1 MSLIGVSTLELRQ
14 LIEQAFLP
22 ECCEVTCTDGV
33 WLTIRLG
40 QGDDLIV
47 TETRLDSLTTCHDV
61 SNLVAQVREEQRLGR
76 SHAGLKPRA
85 IA

>member
-22 ECCEVTCTDGV
+22 ENCEVSCPDGV

-47 TETRLDSLTTCHDV
+47 SEVRLDSLTTCHDV
-61 SNLVAQVREEQRLGR
+61 HTLVEQIHQERCLNRTPGEFR
-76 SHAGLKPRA
+76 PST
-85 IA
+85 IV

>member
-14 LIEQAFLP
+14 LIERAFLP
-22 ECCEVTCTDGV
+22 ENCEVSCPDGV

-47 TETRLDSLTTCHDV
+47 SEVRLDSLTTCHEV
-61 SNLVAQVREEQRLGR
+61 HALVEQIYEERRLNRTPGD
-76 SHAGLKPRA
+76 PRHST
-85 IA
+85 IV

>member
-14 LIEQAFLP
+14 LIERAFEP
-22 ECCEVTCTDGV
+22 DCCEVSCADGV

-47 TETRLDSLTTCHDV
+47 TEVRLDSLTTCHDV
-61 SNLVAQVREEQRLGR
+61 FTLVGQVREEQRLGR
-76 SHAGLKPRA
+76 SQTDTRGSA